1 MRLSELVGKEIINLT
16 DAARIGVIR
25 TAEALFDLETGK
37 VESILVPFFG
47 ERTWGRRRRLLA
59 IPWRA
64 IRRFGRDLIIVEI
77 KIPSRE
83 SLRRAP
89 LTAKGPEAGSP

>member
-1 MRLSELVGKEIINLT
+1 MRLSELVGKEIVNLT
-16 DAARIGVIR
+16 DAARIGVVR
-25 TAEALFDLETGK
+25 TAEALLDLEAGR
-37 VESILVPFFG
+37 VESILVPFYG
-47 ERTWGRRRRLLA
+47 ERSWGRRPRLLA

-77 KIPSRE
+77 KIPPRE
-83 SLRRAP
+83 TLRRVP